1 MESVTHEDWER
12 ARKTRNAAALV
23 AVRHL
28 LRGDS
33 AGAMESAR
41 ESAAADDEM
50 DRITDVLDRR
60 GNA

>member
-1 MESVTHEDWER
+1 MPTHEDWER
-12 ARKTRNAAALV
+12 ARKTRNTAALKSV
-23 AVRHL
+23 SQL
-28 LRGDS
+28 LAGNH